1 MRSFRKLNATISDK
15 IKWNQKERNGF
26 EQQIFLKKYR
36 AGDVLADEN
45 EICDR
50 LFFINKGILCNISKI
65 ENPSPIVTRF
75 AFENHLITDFV
86 SFNTGRPSMSAIQA
100 LEDTE
105 CVVIPRSAVEW
116 FYNNVGEGEK
126 LGRIIFERFYYLLCK
141 ISRLQYVKA
150 PAERYK
156 LMTELF
162 PEVESRV
169 SQRYRS
175 FFLKIDP
182 AYFTRLN
189 LAGRA

>member
-1 MRSFRKLNATISDK
+1 MLGFSKLFATISDK
-15 IKWNQKERNGF
+15 IEWNQKERSGF

-36 AGDVLADEN
+36 AGDILTEEN

-65 ENPSPIVTRF
+65 ENSTPIVTRF
-75 AFENHLITDFV
+75 AFENHLITDFF
-86 SFNTGRPSMSAIQA
+86 SFNTGGPSMSAIQA

-105 CVVIPRSAVEW
+105 CAVIPRSAIEW
-116 FYNNVGEGEK
+116 FYDNVGEGDR
-126 LGRIIFERFYYLLCK
+126 LGRIISERFYYLLCK

-175 FFLKIDP
+175 FFLRIDP

-189 LAGRA
+189 LTGRA